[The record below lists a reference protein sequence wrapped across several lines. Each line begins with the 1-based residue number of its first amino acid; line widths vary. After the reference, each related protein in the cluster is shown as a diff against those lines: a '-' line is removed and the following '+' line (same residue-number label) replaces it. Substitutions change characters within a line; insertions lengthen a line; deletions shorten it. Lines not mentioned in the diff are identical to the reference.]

1 MYRQGVFLLAR
12 RKKMTVDE
20 YIQNRDDLTYVS
32 VSASTDPTA
41 DGGVSYE
48 IVLRLDGTYYDRE
61 TADAQA
67 DFVSKTLGIK
77 RW

>member
-1 MYRQGVFLLAR
+1 
-12 RKKMTVDE
+12 
-20 YIQNRDDLTYVS
+20 VS
-32 VSASTDPTA
+32 VSASVSPESPT
-41 DGGVSYE
+41 GTSYE
-48 IVLRLDGTYYDRE
+48 IVLRLDGTYFDRE

>member
-1 MYRQGVFLLAR
+1 MAR

-20 YIQNRDDLTYVS
+20 YIKNREDMTFVS
-32 VSASTDPTA
+32 VSASEAPGSPT
-41 DGGVSYE
+41 GTSYE